1 LGVPRWHARWGW
13 FRGGGRQI
21 DIPILDFGHPARARS
36 RERQISNLRFR
47 SGWASG
53 QAGQTDRTENRTHL
67 TEIRT
72 GLGLVLLSLSLHSVQ
87 LLIKIIIDTTKDQ
100 DLLQVDN

>member
-47 SGWASG
+47 SGWA
-53 QAGQTDRTENRTHL
+53 D
-67 TEIRT
+67 
-72 GLGLVLLSLSLHSVQ
+72 
-87 LLIKIIIDTTKDQ
+87 
-100 DLLQVDN
+100 

>member
-1 LGVPRWHARWGW
+1 LGCL
-13 FRGGGRQI
+13 GGTRDGDGFVAAAAKSTYRFW
-21 DIPILDFGHPARARS
+21 ILAIRRAPAPANGKSRTFG
-36 RERQISNLRFR
+36 
-47 SGWASG
+47 SG